1 MKKNIFDDM
10 TKLPLSD
17 RYISNESLLEDT
29 GADVSVIKKSVF
41 DKLEIKKRR
50 FSNKVV
56 KRIVIAA
63 AVAML
68 FVSMLSLPVV
78 AENIYLIYGM
88 TIGGYSYEAEFETVD
103 DANIRVKDP
112 NLNVDSLKVSGD
124 RSGSAFIEITLS
136 KKNGG
141 SFIDTFKYL
150 DISDLECR
158 FAGETVNQS
167 DPGMEIVIDTDI
179 NKYNGYGLAYTAK
192 YQPEENGKKLN
203 ILIEIMVT
211 SHDDD
216 DNIIHGEIL
225 DGAKISI
232 KSNKYIAASADE
244 IITSYD
250 NMKGENLN
258 KYYKIQKEQSKNISY
273 DIFTNSYSYTDIYY
287 NGETFDH
294 VKGRVK
300 KVNLPFEIDF
310 TYKCSREDEVIKFD
324 EKQTISLMGE
334 NTTGGKMVIS
344 PFNVYIWAKKTT
356 ESYDE
361 KKIDPLNS
369 YVIMKDG
376 TKYYLTGNGGD
387 YTDKSIEKVLQYS
400 LFDDSNDL
408 ANFRTEANIFIDKK
422 EIEKIVIS
430 GTTVYTN
437 D

>member
-29 GADVSVIKKSVF
+29 GADISVIKKSVF

-50 FSNKVV
+50 FSKKIVR
-56 KRIVIAA
+56 RIVIAA
-63 AVAML
+63 AAAML

-78 AENIYLIYGM
+78 AENIYLLYGM
-88 TIGGYSYEAEFETVD
+88 TIGGYSCEAEFETVD
-103 DANIRVKDP
+103 DANIRIMDP
-112 NLNVDSLKVSGD
+112 NLNIDCLKVSGD
-124 RSGSAFIEITLS
+124 ISGSAFIEITLS

-141 SFIDTFKYL
+141 SFIDNFKYL
-150 DISDLECR
+150 DIFNFECR
-158 FAGETVNQS
+158 FEGERVMES

-179 NKYNGYGLAYTAK
+179 HKYKGYLIANTAK
-192 YQPEENGKKLN
+192 YQPVENGKKLN
-203 ILIEIMVT
+203 ILIEILVT
-211 SHDDD
+211 AHDDD
-216 DNIIHGEIL
+216 GNIIHGEIL

-244 IITSYD
+244 IIASYD
-250 NMKGENLN
+250 NMKGENLH
-258 KYYKIQKEQSKNISY
+258 KYNKIQVEQSKNISY

-310 TYKCSREDEVIKFD
+310 TYKYSREDEVIELD
-324 EKQTISLMGE
+324 EKQTTSLMGE
-334 NTTGGKMVIS
+334 NTIDGEMVIS
-344 PFNVYIWAKKTT
+344 PFNVYIRAKKTT
-356 ESYDE
+356 KDYTENN
-361 KKIDPLNS
+361 IDPLNS
-369 YVIMKDG
+369 YVIMKNG

-387 YTDKSIEKVLQYS
+387 YTDKNIEKVLQYS

-408 ANFRTEANIFIDKK
+408 ANFRTEANIFIDKE